1 MYRIIEGRGTG
12 KTSRLMLLA
21 KENNATFVCSNP
33 DAMRYKAKAYGI
45 DGIYFISYG
54 DFFNHYNEYSNQKYV
69 VDEMEVFIQQA
80 LFYHNELLGYT
91 LSIE

>member
-21 KENNATFVCSNP
+21 KENDAIFVCGNP

-45 DGIYFISYG
+45 DGITFISYG
-54 DFFNHYNEYSNQKYV
+54 EFISHYREYSHVKYV
-69 VDEMEVFIQQA
+69 VDEMETFIQQA
-80 LFYHNELLGYT
+80 LFYRNELVGYT
-91 LSIE
+91 LSLE